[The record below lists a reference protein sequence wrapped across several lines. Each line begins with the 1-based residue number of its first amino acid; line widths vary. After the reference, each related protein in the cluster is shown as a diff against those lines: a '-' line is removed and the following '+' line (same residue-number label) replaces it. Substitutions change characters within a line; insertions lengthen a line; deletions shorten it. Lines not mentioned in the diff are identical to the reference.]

1 MARRAGKAAN
11 RKARQRK
18 AQRRP
23 APAAQAPA
31 AEAPRT
37 EAQASGA
44 PPSATAVPP
53 VGTPH
58 AREAASLTPP
68 RRVTRPSAT
77 SLGSTLTDAERA
89 EYHYVE
95 RDLRNIGVLTAIMA
109 VMLLV
114 AWIAFSALGLVG

>member
-23 APAAQAPA
+23 APTTQAPA

-37 EAQASGA
+37 EA

-53 VGTPH
+53 VGTPD

-109 VMLLV
+109 AMLLV